1 MSPDEKLLAVFGH
14 VPGKGGYFSE
24 KSELFVEVYS
34 AGGGPALASITDS
47 RAATSLAVTND
58 RRVFIGAEDGSV
70 SVWSP

>member
-1 MSPDEKLLAVFGH
+1 MLKTGAFARFRARSTP
-14 VPGKGGYFSE
+14 E

-47 RAATSLAVTND
+47 HAAAPLAVTND